1 MTILDTLAL
10 FKSLKARTDNKSEI
24 KIYNIFIGI
33 LLDLERRKLSEAQL
47 LLIENE
53 LDKLELNADVKNRR
67 KYLSKKLDSFKKYL
81 KDELSL
87 ISEGYYTAICISL
100 GISFGAAFGVVF
112 DELFGIS
119 YGVSGGLLLGVVVGR
134 LLDSQAEKQNR
145 VLKIKNK

>member
-10 FKSLKARTDNKSEI
+10 LKSLKTRTDNKSEI

-33 LLDLERRKLSEAQL
+33 LLDLEKRNLSEVQL
-47 LLIENE
+47 SLIENE
-53 LDKLELNADVKNRR
+53 IDMLELSADVKNRR
-67 KYLSKKLDSFKKYL
+67 RYLGKKLDSFKKYL
-81 KDELSL
+81 KDEFSL

-112 DELFGIS
+112 DESIGIS
-119 YGVSGGLLLGVVVGR
+119 YGVSGGLLLGVVIGR
-134 LLDSQAEKQNR
+134 MLDSQAEKQNR